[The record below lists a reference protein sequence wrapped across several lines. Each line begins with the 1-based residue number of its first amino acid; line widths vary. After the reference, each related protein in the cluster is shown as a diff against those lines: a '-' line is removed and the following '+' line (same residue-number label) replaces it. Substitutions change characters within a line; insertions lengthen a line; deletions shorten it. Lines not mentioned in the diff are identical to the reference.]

1 MSDDKKRDIKDKLTA
16 VRQETLRVVGQ
27 MTVEEWNRPAGEG
40 ESEGEPWRA
49 IDVLRHVTD
58 SERGMTA
65 LMAQIQAGGEGVPAD
80 FDLERW
86 NRRVVTK
93 MQDKGPAELLADMGA
108 NRQALF
114 AFIDTLAGDDWAK
127 KGRHASLRILSIEQV
142 CHLIADHERAHVQE
156 LQLRM
161 RN

>member
-1 MSDDKKRDIKDKLTA
+1 MPDDKKQAIKDKLTT
-16 VRQETLRVVGQ
+16 VREETLHAVGA
-27 MTVEEWNRPAGEG
+27 MTEEQWNRPVGDGEG
-40 ESEGEPWRA
+40 GQWRA

-65 LMAQIQAGGEGVPAD
+65 LMAQVQAGGEGVPAD

-93 MQDKGPAELLADMGA
+93 MQDKGVAELLADMGA

-114 AFIDTLAGDDWAK
+114 AFIDTLADDDWAK
-127 KGRHASLRILSIEQV
+127 KGRHASGRILSIEQV
-142 CHLIADHERAHVQE
+142 CHLIADHERAHVAE
-156 LQLRM
+156 L
-161 RN
+161 